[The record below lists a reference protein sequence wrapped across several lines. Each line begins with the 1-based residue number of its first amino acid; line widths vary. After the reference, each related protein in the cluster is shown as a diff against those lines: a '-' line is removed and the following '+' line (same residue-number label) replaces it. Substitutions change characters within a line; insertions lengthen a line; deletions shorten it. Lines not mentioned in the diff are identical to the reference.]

1 MVPGLQTS
9 SLTHRSR
16 RVVLMVFILPVSL
29 WLLASN
35 TGAGAGARTV
45 LVAEVD
51 GIITPVIADHLR
63 EGVARAEEES
73 HHAFLV
79 ELNTPGGLDASM
91 RDIIETFLG
100 ADVPVVVHVAPSGAR
115 AASAGALITMSA
127 HIAAMSPGT
136 AIGAATPVDLGGGE
150 DVERKII
157 EDAAA
162 YAESVAR
169 ARERN
174 PEFAVE
180 AVREGRSVTTDQAE
194 QIDVVDLLAP
204 NRTALLEAIDGE
216 TVTLPSRGGLTL
228 ETRDT
233 QIVRHE
239 LGTFRSVLQ
248 WLADP
253 NLAFLF
259 MSLGTL
265 AIIYELANPGFG
277 GGVLLR
283 GI

>member
-35 TGAGAGARTV
+35 TGARAGARTV

-63 EGVARAEEES
+63 EGVARAEEEN

-79 ELNTPGGLDASM
+79 ELDTPGGLDASM

-100 ADVPVVVHVAPSGAR
+100 ADVPVVV
-115 AASAGALITMSA
+115 
-127 HIAAMSPGT
+127 
-136 AIGAATPVDLGGGE
+136 
-150 DVERKII
+150 
-157 EDAAA
+157 
-162 YAESVAR
+162 
-169 ARERN
+169 
-174 PEFAVE
+174 
-180 AVREGRSVTTDQAE
+180 
-194 QIDVVDLLAP
+194 DVVDLLAP

-216 TVTLPSRGGLTL
+216 TVTLAAGRRLTL
-228 ETRDT
+228 ETRDV
-233 QIVRHE
+233 QVVSHE
-239 LGTFRSVLQ
+239 LGTFRSILQ

-277 GGVLLR
+277 GGAIVGVIL
-283 GI
+283 I